1 MMENESLRSPKNTSV
16 VFLSVVLVGAVI
28 WGIVASVMAS
38 QNRKQCEKL
47 TQANEQLRTEN
58 EQIRMEA
65 ERRIAEAEKLRKVAL
80 EWTRQHQLR
89 LQEEM
94 QKKAAEAAKAAAEK
108 AKADKAKADK
118 AKTDK
123 KPAVKAPV
131 KSAVKKTTTTKPA
144 VHR

>member
-38 QNRKQCEKL
+38 QNRKQCDKL

-65 ERRIAEAEKLRKVAL
+65 DRRIAEAEKLRKVAL

-89 LQEEM
+89 LQQEM

-108 AKADKAKADK
+108 AKADKAKAEI
-118 AKTDK
+118 K
-123 KPAVKAPV
+123 KPAVKAPATSTV
-131 KSAVKKTTTTKPA
+131 RRTTTTKTA
-144 VHR
+144 VRR